1 MLIVNYTSNPP
12 FDGIHPH
19 PKPQAEV
26 ELTYGTPQCGGGGQG
41 ENA

>member
-1 MLIVNYTSNPP
+1 MLIVNYISKPP

-26 ELTYGTPQCGGGGQG
+26 DLIYGTPECGGGVQG